1 MGMSIED
8 FEKQALALP
17 IKERAVL
24 ATCLIQ
30 SLDDTGDP
38 ETERLWAEEAGRRY
52 SEYKAGRIPA
62 RGIDSAL
69 ESARASLK

>member
-1 MGMSIED
+1 MGMSIEE

-17 IKERAVL
+17 IRERALL

-30 SLDDTGDP
+30 SLDDIDDP
-38 ETERLWAEEAGRRY
+38 EAERLWAEEAGRRY

-62 RGIDSAL
+62 RDINDAL
-69 ESARASLK
+69 EDARADLK

>member
-17 IKERAVL
+17 IKERALL

-30 SLDDTGDP
+30 SLDDIDDP
-38 ETERLWAEEAGRRY
+38 EAERLWAEEAGRRY

-62 RGIDSAL
+62 RDIHDAL
-69 ESARASLK
+69 EDARAALK